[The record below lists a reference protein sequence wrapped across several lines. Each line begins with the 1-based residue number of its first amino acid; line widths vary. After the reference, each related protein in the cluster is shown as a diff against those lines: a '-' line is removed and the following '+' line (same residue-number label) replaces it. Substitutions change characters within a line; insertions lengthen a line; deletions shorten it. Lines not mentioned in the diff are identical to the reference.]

1 MECEADLDFL
11 SSEESVVK
19 PIWLYTL
26 LEAAL
31 GDKMQESNR
40 KFIGRWIMSSN
51 LRADDFESFIS
62 FFNDAFLPWL
72 TTGRLFTV
80 SLRRHDGVLRCEH
93 GDKVSNYVS
102 NLLQSHPS
110 HAGAIIDAILDS
122 MFSRKGAN
130 FAYATVYLVDGMCR
144 AQEASSAVCIRS
156 DQVERIGRFT
166 TWAGLPEIARDYI
179 IARYWKLSSVL
190 AAGGDCGS
198 MSDSLSAAAAFWYKL
213 LERASSLDA
222 SASAHIDGNMA
233 SMSLEPSKRDL
244 FERNTIQKCEKL
256 RAELDQA
263 EPSAV
268 DAIHV
273 ENVVDDIWSDLEYLE
288 YPKSLLAVLPRLLPH
303 QRLVQAA
310 LAKPEEENRLID
322 LLTKKTKELL
332 ELAQA
337 RSYMLSPLAATV
349 RRVTLEN
356 PAAAR
361 IFDLEDFIIRL
372 AEHPP
377 SPTIDAELEDA
388 IVPLLQ
394 SVDPSL
400 AAFNYEFYFGPRES
414 CGIAA
419 LLDLVS
425 RLGKANDDTS
435 KRILDHLLKRW
446 LHQKIPPSV
455 VTPWKTALQLQ
466 VMLLCA
472 DQCLPTLSDAEVKA
486 LLKDLHFILAVE
498 PLPRYRYL
506 VEWMIAR
513 AYIYHTLTRSA
524 IFDELKTKDHHS
536 NPKFLASLM
545 KLGVMI
551 AKTETAEEGFAK
563 QLSAVFVPL
572 AASSK
577 VVIRHEAQWQ
587 IPLLMDL
594 CRSKGWTTVSED
606 PAFMALDEFI
616 RSLERFGDPPL
627 ERQVDKLDPIRD
639 HNLTHLVE
647 GRWWKLDDI
656 ESPQASQADFQR
668 IHEADKTTT
677 FPLPPSCMPLGPPIP
692 TPPPQQP
699 QPTPSP
705 PSPNS
710 RKTLQNISNISLALT
725 STSTPG
731 PGPGP
736 TALALQS
743 KHLSPTSPPR
753 HQTLHVLASLI
764 SNPHNLGGLSRV
776 SEIFGA
782 ASLLV
787 SNPLVTTTKDFTNV
801 SVSSHHHLPIDQLLQ
816 KDVPAFLARK
826 RRVEGFAVVGIE
838 QTDRSVLVGSEAC
851 VLPEK
856 CFLVIGS
863 EREGIPAAVLG
874 ECDLLVEIPQV
885 GVTRSLNVQTAAAVV
900 LCEYAKQHQ
909 VKN

>member
-11 SSEESVVK
+11 SSKESVVK
-19 PIWLYTL
+19 SIWLYTL

-31 GDKMQESNR
+31 GVKMQESNR
-40 KFIGRWIMSSN
+40 KFIGRWIMSSD
-51 LRADDFESFIS
+51 LRADDFEGFIS

-80 SLRRHDGVLRCEH
+80 SLRKHNGALRCEH

-110 HAGAIIDAILDS
+110 HAGAIIDALLDS

-144 AQEASSAVCIRS
+144 AQEELPAVDIRG
-156 DQVERIGRFT
+156 DQIERIGRFT

-179 IARYWKLSSVL
+179 IAQYWKLASVL
-190 AAGGDCGS
+190 AAGKD
-198 MSDSLSAAAAFWYKL
+198 SDSLSDSLSSAAAFWHKL

-263 EPSAV
+263 KSSAV
-268 DAIHV
+268 NAIYV

-310 LAKPEEENRLID
+310 LAKPEEENRLIQ
-322 LLTKKTKELL
+322 LLTKKTQELL

-349 RRVTLEN
+349 RHVTLEN

-400 AAFNYEFYFGPRES
+400 AVFNYEFYFGPRES
-414 CGIAA
+414 CGIAS

-425 RLGKANDDTS
+425 RLGKANGDTS
-435 KRILDHLLKRW
+435 KRILDRLLNRW
-446 LHQKIPPSV
+446 LHQRIPPSV
-455 VTPWKTALQLQ
+455 VTPWKTTLQLQ

-472 DQCLPTLSDAEVKA
+472 DQCLPTLDDAEVKA

-506 VEWMIAR
+506 IEWMIAR
-513 AYIYHTLTRSA
+513 AYINHPQTRSA
-524 IFDELKTKDHHS
+524 IFDELRTKDHHS

-551 AKTETAEEGFAK
+551 AKTDTAEENFAK

-656 ESPQASQADFQR
+656 ESPQASHADFER
-668 IHEADKTTT
+668 IYEADKVTSL
-677 FPLPPSCMPLGPPIP
+677 PLPPSCMPLGPSVS
-692 TPPPQQP
+692 TPPQQL
-699 QPTPSP
+699 QTNSP
-705 PSPNS
+705 VTDSDTQLDSHS
-710 RKTLQNISNISLALT
+710 RKLIQNIDNISRALG
-725 STSTPG
+725 S
-731 PGPGP
+731 GPGP
-736 TALALQS
+736 TSLALQS
-743 KHLSPTSPPR
+743 KHLSTTSPPR

-764 SNPHNLGGLSRV
+764 ENPHNLGGLSRV

-787 SNPLVTTTKDFTNV
+787 QNPLVTSNKDFTNV
-801 SVSSHHHLPIDQLLQ
+801 SVSSHHHLPIHALPQIDIQ
-816 KDVPAFLARK
+816 AYLARK
-826 RRVEGFAVVGIE
+826 KKEEGFAVVGIE
-838 QTDRSVLVGSEAC
+838 QTDRSVMVGSRDC

-863 EREGIPAAVLG
+863 EREGIPAQVLG
-874 ECDLLVEIPQV
+874 ECDLLVEIPQL
-885 GVTRSLNVQTAAAVV
+885 GVTRSLNVQTAAAIV

-909 VKN
+909 VKK